1 MYIVRKSE
9 AKVSLDG
16 PEVVRDYC
24 RTDKIWFGTSEL
36 LPGQTGGI
44 DPGHP
49 ISHETFFLAKGH
61 VIVRNPESGNC
72 YELREGDLL
81 LIEEGEPHEITNI
94 GTEPA
99 LVSWCGGP
107 VNA

>member
-1 MYIVRKSE
+1 MKIISRQK

-16 PEVVRDYC
+16 CEVVRDYC

-49 ISHETFFLAKGH
+49 ISHEFFFVSCGQ
-61 VIVRNPESGNC
+61 VIVRNPQTDCC
-72 YELREGDLL
+72 YELNEGDLL

-94 GTEPA
+94 GMTKA
-99 LVSWCGGP
+99 LVAWCGGP
-107 VNA
+107 VD

>member
-1 MYIVRKSE
+1 MQIIRKAA

-36 LPGQTGGI
+36 LPGQTGGV

-49 ISHETFFLAKGH
+49 ISHETFFRQQRA
-61 VIVRNPESGNC
+61 RNCAEP
-72 YELREGDLL
+72 GDRMLL
-81 LIEEGEPHEITNI
+81 
-94 GTEPA
+94 
-99 LVSWCGGP
+99 
-107 VNA
+107 

>member
-1 MYIVRKSE
+1 MKIVKKAD

-36 LPGQTGGI
+36 LPGQTGGV

-49 ISHETFFLAKGH
+49 ISHETFFACRGH
-61 VIVRNPESGNC
+61 VVVRNGQSGKC
-72 YELREGDLL
+72 YELQEGDLL

-94 GTEPA
+94 GSEPA
-99 LVSWCGGP
+99 LISWCGGP
-107 VNA
+107 VD

>member
-1 MYIVRKSE
+1 MYIIKKNQ
-9 AKVSLDG
+9 AAVSLDG
-16 PEVVRDYC
+16 PEVCREYC

-49 ISHETFFLAKGH
+49 YSQEVFFVSRGH
-61 VIVRNPESGNC
+61 VIVRQPSSNKC
-72 YELREGDLL
+72 YELFQNDLL
-81 LIEEGEPHEITNI
+81 MIEEGEPHEITNI

-99 LVSWCGGP
+99 LIAWCGGP
-107 VNA
+107 TKQ